1 MTEYT
6 SGEFY
11 LLSARG
17 VSYFCVLLRKQGTAR
32 GRRSEPSGL
41 ARAACLEP
49 MAVVFAIGVAVNTV
63 KKIGTITTTQN
74 FMYHYC
80 CAT

>member
-32 GRRSEPSGL
+32 LPLR
-41 ARAACLEP
+41 
-49 MAVVFAIGVAVNTV
+49 
-63 KKIGTITTTQN
+63 KILCITIDVRHNPEVLHENYT
-74 FMYHYC
+74 FM
-80 CAT
+80 